1 VCIADRTVQSKVE
14 QHVCSGK
21 NCAEKGGAAVCI
33 AVRTV
38 ESKVGQLCV

>member
-14 QHVCSGK
+14 QRVYSGQ
-21 NCAEKGGAAVCI
+21 NCAEQGGAAVCI

-38 ESKVGQLCV
+38 HSKVEQLCV